1 MEKEKKKVKIHTA
14 YRTALTYPCA
24 YNLPNSQAARYLRSV
39 SGYLAVA
46 ASAPQSC
53 LQYYQLRRGG
63 RGQRPPPPSC
73 GRHRPCAAVLG
84 HDTTTTLTMHAL
96 TVSPSDTQVRLAEL
110 TEVPSS
116 PDCSEPVH
124 TCTDARNLIG
134 LSCVL

>member
-1 MEKEKKKVKIHTA
+1 MFTI
-14 YRTALTYPCA
+14 
-24 YNLPNSQAARYLRSV
+24 LPAAAGRAWAKAATTEL
-39 SGYLAVA
+39 VA
-46 ASAPQSC
+46 A
-53 LQYYQLRRGG
+53 
-63 RGQRPPPPSC
+63 
-73 GRHRPCAAVLG
+73 HRPCAAVLG